1 MLRPKPQLN
10 LHNAREYFREH
21 LCVGDYYSEGQKI
34 AGEWYGKA
42 AEKLGLAGVVT
53 EKDFLALCEGLHP
66 QTGKRL
72 TQRMNTVRYENG
84 RTAANRRIFHD
95 FTISPPKSVSVVGLY
110 QDARIIEEHHRA
122 VLCALA
128 ELEKLA
134 ETRVRKAKQNGERV
148 TGSIVAACFRH
159 DTSRELDPHLHS
171 HCVVFNATHDPVEDR
186 WKALQTGGMYRAQKF
201 AENIYF
207 HELSK
212 GLHSLGYEIEN
223 NARNFEIKNVPASV
237 IARFSKRHAQI
248 DAEAKR
254 QAATGYAG
262 DLGELRTRVAHEHR
276 RRKIKNSSADELRP
290 HWSRQLA
297 PDEQRALAW
306 LRVASAGPSQ
316 TADVRGIVA
325 WADEHLFERRSVVND
340 YELMAAALAR
350 GRGHDFD
357 LVDLRR
363 AIEERD
369 YARKEDSPKLISRE
383 LLRCELEIVVA
394 ARDGRNCFF
403 NLGPNNYQPDSGLSP
418 EQAQAARRILTSHDF
433 ITLFRGGAGTGKSHT
448 LKEVA
453 RGITAEGS
461 PVMVLAPQ
469 RQQAQDLQNEGLP
482 AQTLAQALTTR
493 QFTPHV
499 VVILDEAGQ
508 VGGKDL
514 RELIVLVK
522 AQRGRLI
529 LSGDTRQHG
538 AVAASDALRA
548 IEKHSYPRVAV
559 LRTIRRQNPELARSA
574 EEKQFIRSYRTAVKE
589 AASGKI
595 AESFDR
601 LEKLGCVREL
611 PDEPRRV
618 ALACEYL
625 NAIGR
630 DERPLVVA
638 QTWDEVRA
646 ANDAVRAALRSAG
659 KLEAGTML
667 TTYQPLDRTEAQ
679 KRDSRFYEPGQSA
692 VFLKRYGRFKKGDL
706 CGIGGANERGVVI
719 VKDGRAS
726 TVSYRYADRIAVA
739 KATEMEIAPGDRLQL
754 KANGRSIEGA
764 RLHNGEL
771 VTAARVEPTGALVVT
786 DERGTTKTLAPSHRL
801 LVRGYA
807 VTSYGSQGQTTDTVI
822 VADAGNRAAT
832 SEEQWYVSISRGRK
846 RVVVLTPD
854 KAALRENIQRNSERE
869 LALENTPDRKRAE
882 REYQGWHRRHEIVRR
897 NVMRHEFV
905 MRQIQRQQIRQRI

>member
-34 AGEWYGKA
+34 AGVWFGLG
-42 AEKLGLAGVVT
+42 AEKLGLTGVVT

-72 TQRMNTVRYENG
+72 TQRLNTVRHENG
-84 RTAANRRIFHD
+84 RMAANRRIFHD
-95 FTISPPKSVSVVGLY
+95 FTISPPKSVSVVALY
-110 QDARIIEEHHRA
+110 QDARVIEEHHRA
-122 VLCALA
+122 VRCALA

-134 ETRVRKAKQNGERV
+134 ETRVRKSKQNGERV

-207 HELSK
+207 HELSR
-212 GLHSLGYEIEN
+212 GLRSLGYEIEN

-248 DAEAKR
+248 DAEAQR
-254 QAATGYAG
+254 QAAEGYGG

-276 RRKIKNSSADELRP
+276 RRKIKNSTADELRP
-290 HWSRQLA
+290 HWGKQLA
-297 PDEQRALAW
+297 PDEQRALAT
-306 LRVASAGPSQ
+306 LRVASAGRSQ

-350 GRGHDFD
+350 GRGEGFN
-357 LVDLRR
+357 LADLRR
-363 AIEERD
+363 AIEERG
-369 YARKEDSPKLISRE
+369 YIREKGTPKLISRE
-383 LLRCELEIVVA
+383 SLRCEREIVDA
-394 ARDGRNCFF
+394 ARNGRNCFF
-403 NLGPNNYQPDSGLSP
+403 DLGRGDYQPNPGLSP
-418 EQAQAARRILTSHDF
+418 EQVRAARRILTSHDF

-448 LKEVA
+448 LKEIE
-453 RGITAEGS
+453 RGIAATGR
-461 PVMVLAPQ
+461 PVMVLVPQ

-482 AQTLAQALTTR
+482 AQTLAHALATR
-493 QFTPHV
+493 QFPPHA

-514 RELIVLVK
+514 RELIRLVQ
-522 AQRGRLI
+522 AQRGRLV

-538 AVAASDALRA
+538 AVAATDALRA

-559 LRTIRRQNPELARSA
+559 LRTIRRQNPALARSA
-574 EEKQFIRSYRTAVKE
+574 EEKQFIRSYRAAVKE

-601 LEKLGCVREL
+601 LEKLGCVREM
-611 PDEPRRV
+611 PDEPRRA
-618 ALACEYL
+618 ALAGEYL
-625 NAIGR
+625 TAIAR
-630 DERPLVVA
+630 DERTLVVA
-638 QTWDEVRA
+638 QTWSEVHA
-646 ANDAVRAALRSAG
+646 ANDAIRSALRSAG
-659 KLEAGTML
+659 KLEAGIML
-667 TTYQPLDRTEAQ
+667 TTYQPLDRSEAQ

-692 VFLKRYGRFKKGDL
+692 VFLKRYGRFAKGEL
-706 CGIGGANERGVVI
+706 CGIAGANERGVVI
-719 VKDGRAS
+719 VKDGRRS

-739 KATEMEIAPGDRLQL
+739 MATEIEVAPGDRLQL
-754 KANGRSIEGA
+754 KANGRSVEGA

-771 VTAARVEPTGALVVT
+771 VTVARVEPTGALVVN
-786 DERGTTKTLAPSHRL
+786 DERGATKTLAPSQRL

-807 VTSYGSQGQTTDTVI
+807 VTSYGSQGKTTDTVI

-832 SEEQWYVSISRGRK
+832 NQQQWYVSISRGRK

-854 KAALRENIQRNSERE
+854 KTALRENIQRSGERE
-869 LALENTPDRKRAE
+869 LALGKAPARKLAE
-882 REYQGWHRRHEIVRR
+882 RELQARRMRQQQFRRHAMQR
-897 NVMRHEFV
+897 EFT
-905 MRQIQRQQIRQRI
+905 MRQSQHQQVRQHL